1 MVRFQALL
9 MIKMALITL
18 YFSGAT
24 VELRLNQLFR
34 AEAICEN
41 KGKNYLIIYILS
53 LTDIS
58 TFSTNFFNQNY
69 VF

>member
-1 MVRFQALL
+1 MV
-9 MIKMALITL
+9 KMALITL

-41 KGKNYLIIYILS
+41 KEKNYLIIYILS
-53 LTDIS
+53 LSDIS
-58 TFSTNFFNQNY
+58 TFSTTFLTKT
-69 VF
+69 VVSA